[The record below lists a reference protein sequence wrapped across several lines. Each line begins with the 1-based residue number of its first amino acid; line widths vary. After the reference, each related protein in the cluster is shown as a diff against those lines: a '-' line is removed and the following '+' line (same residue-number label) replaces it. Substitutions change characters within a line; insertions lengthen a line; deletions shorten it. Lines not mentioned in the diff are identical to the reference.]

1 MNTQPDVYLFGQ
13 VLGTHSFLLKD
24 GFYRHA
30 ERIIEMVIGLIGENC
45 SGKSTLAAH
54 IRDVIG
60 AEVVT
65 GRDYLRMAKSEA
77 EARGLFRKKLAGA
90 VSGGNIIYVIS
101 ESDQLDLL
109 PEGAVRILISADL
122 DTIKA
127 RFRAR
132 MCGFLPA
139 PVERVLESKH
149 GLFDKGFIWS
159 HRTTS

>member
-1 MNTQPDVYLFGQ
+1 
-13 VLGTHSFLLKD
+13 
-24 GFYRHA
+24 
-30 ERIIEMVIGLIGENC
+30 MVIGLIGENC

-60 AEVVT
+60 AEVVN

-77 EARGLFRKKLAGA
+77 EARRLFREKLAGA

-109 PEGAVRILISADL
+109 PKGAVRILVSADL
-122 DTIKA
+122 ETIKA

-132 MCGFLPA
+132 MHGVLPA
-139 PVERVLESKH
+139 PVERMLESKH
-149 GLFDKGFIWS
+149 GLFDKGFYDY
-159 HRTTS
+159 RYDGVAGDAAALCEKLTQQ